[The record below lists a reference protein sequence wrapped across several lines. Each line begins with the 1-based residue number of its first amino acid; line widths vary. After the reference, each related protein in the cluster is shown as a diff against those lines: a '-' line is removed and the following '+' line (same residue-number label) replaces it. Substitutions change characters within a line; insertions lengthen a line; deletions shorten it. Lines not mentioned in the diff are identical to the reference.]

1 MKEVN
6 ASIITI
12 GDELLIGQ
20 TVDTNSSF
28 IARELNKIGIWVK
41 RRIAVGDV
49 KLDIHHVLEKES
61 SECDVIIITGGLGP
75 TADDITKP
83 ALCEYFGSEIVI
95 NEDVLENVKNI
106 FLRLNRPLIE
116 RNLRQAE
123 VPHNC
128 IVLPNARGTAPGMW
142 FEKDKVVYVSLPGVP
157 YEMMGLIEAAVLPKL
172 QERFEL
178 PVIVHRTLYTIGQGE
193 SMIAEVLTEFENSLP
208 EHVKLAYLPNY
219 GAVKLR
225 LTSKGSSGPTL
236 NRELDALFKE
246 MSNLVSEWVV
256 ADEDISLQEIVFRLL
271 QKRGATLGTAESCT
285 GGYIAHL
292 LTSLPGSSSIFKGGI
307 VSYANEVKE
316 DVLNVAHETL
326 LDKGAVSEATARE
339 MAAGALKQLKTDYVI
354 ATSGIMGPG
363 GGTMEKPVGLVWIA
377 VGDHNNIEASK
388 HHFRFDRRRNIELTA
403 NQALNL
409 LRKFILQTPG

>member
-1 MKEVN
+1 
-6 ASIITI
+6 
-12 GDELLIGQ
+12 
-20 TVDTNSSF
+20 
-28 IARELNKIGIWVK
+28 
-41 RRIAVGDV
+41 
-49 KLDIHHVLEKES
+49 
-61 SECDVIIITGGLGP
+61 
-75 TADDITKP
+75 
-83 ALCEYFGSEIVI
+83 
-95 NEDVLENVKNI
+95 
-106 FLRLNRPLIE
+106 
-116 RNLRQAE
+116 
-123 VPHNC
+123 
-128 IVLPNARGTAPGMW
+128 
-142 FEKDKVVYVSLPGVP
+142 
-157 YEMMGLIEAAVLPKL
+157 
-172 QERFEL
+172 
-178 PVIVHRTLYTIGQGE
+178 
-193 SMIAEVLTEFENSLP
+193 
-208 EHVKLAYLPNY
+208 
-219 GAVKLR
+219 VKLR

-326 LDKGAVSEATARE
+326 LDKGAVSEATVRE

-377 VGDHNNIEASK
+377 VGDHNNIEVSK
-388 HHFRFDRRRNIELTA
+388 HHFHFDRRRNIELTA